1 METAKRRGN
10 PNWGQVMPYD
20 EARQLIKSKQFKT
33 LAEYK
38 EWVMIEKPEGLSV
51 NPYQI
56 YRYRGDWVS
65 TAHFLGKEEYTTPMV
80 QEYNLEINSNFF
92 SNLKDT
98 LKSIIQSRLRRH
110 SYMN

>member
-20 EARQLIKSKQFKT
+20 EARQLI
-33 LAEYK
+33 
-38 EWVMIEKPEGLSV
+38 SV

>member
-38 EWVMIEKPEGLSV
+38 EWVMIEKARRSISQSLSDL
-51 NPYQI
+51 PLQ
-56 YRYRGDWVS
+56 RR
-65 TAHFLGKEEYTTPMV
+65 LGFYCSFPW
-80 QEYNLEINSNFF
+80 
-92 SNLKDT
+92 
-98 LKSIIQSRLRRH
+98 
-110 SYMN
+110 